1 MNKVNL
7 IKIFTYFILTVF
19 TYSMSFVVKG
29 VALNNITREFNNP
42 LFELDYLTNTG
53 AAFSSFGH
61 SAYVLAGVAI
71 FVLFYIFFYICYHT
85 HKLNYYK
92 ILLLAIF
99 SAGIAAN
106 LFERL
111 RYGFVTDYIS
121 VKPFPFPVFNFQDI
135 LIVVSGALLVIACL
149 RIPQKKKKA
158 EVSDDIDSQ
167 N

>member
-7 IKIFTYFILTVF
+7 IKIFTYLILTIF
-19 TYSMSFVVKG
+19 TFSISFVVKG
-29 VALNNITREFNNP
+29 IALNNITREFKNP

-53 AAFSSFGH
+53 AAFSSFTN
-61 SAYVLAGVAI
+61 SAYILAGVAI
-71 FVLFYIFFYICYHT
+71 AVLFCILFYLCYNT

-92 ILLLAIF
+92 ILLLAVF

-111 RYGFVTDYIS
+111 RYGFVTDYIA

-135 LIVVSGALLVIACL
+135 LIVVSGVLLVIASMHL
-149 RIPQKKKKA
+149 PRKNKKV
-158 EVSDDIDSQ
+158 ELSDDIDSQ
-167 N
+167 D